1 MNPLCL
7 CALETE
13 NMDQFFLHRQN
24 HASLRTALLKKISST
39 YSEIISLRPIA
50 LAEEILDGDK
60 KLNDKLNRSTLSATI
75 NDIKNTQGF
84 IKMDYFQCLKV
95 ILCSR

>member
-24 HASLRTALLKKISST
+24 HALLRTALVNELSNINREIVYLRPNT
-39 YSEIISLRPIA
+39 LLEIICY
-50 LAEEILDGDK
+50 GDK
-60 KLNDKLNRSTLSATI
+60 KLNDKLNRSTLTATI